1 MDGFLKRDDVEG
13 FWDGV
18 TRGTADSQQTGYLT
32 PDWPDALGIN
42 RFRGEWNQVSR
53 WLRRYRVARDA
64 CLDVGCGTG
73 IWLEHLAPRFERA
86 EGVDI
91 SEEMVGRARAL
102 LEARG
107 VTHAT
112 VRCAS
117 VVDLAAEAQHRYD
130 LIFVGGVLMYINDED
145 LAEVIQSLRAM
156 LADGGLLVVRETTHR
171 GSTRYRD
178 TPLLPG
184 LLADPDAERRP
195 YYAIYRTPRVI
206 RDALAANGLQVRT
219 WGANRHYKVSDLTEG
234 QLWAVNKLLRGKLR
248 GDRARAEKW
257 ARRLHRM
264 RWLTTLPYYYVC
276 HATRLPAWRM
286 ENHWFVCSRSIA

>member
-13 FWDGV
+13 FWDGI
-18 TRGTADSQQTGYLT
+18 TQGSAESQQTGYLT

-42 RFRGEWNQVSR
+42 RFRGEWKQVSR
-53 WLRRYRVARDA
+53 WMRGYGVARGT

-73 IWLEHLAPRFERA
+73 LWLQHLAPRFERA

-91 SEEMVGRARAL
+91 SAEMVARAQAL
-102 LEARG
+102 LTASG
-107 VTHAT
+107 TTNAT

-117 VVDLAAEAQHRYD
+117 VVDLAAQAQQRYD

-171 GSTRYRD
+171 GATRYRD

-184 LLADPDAERRP
+184 LFAEPDARGRP
-195 YYAIYRTPRVI
+195 YYAIYRERHII
-206 RDALAANGLQVRT
+206 RDALAANGLRVRR

-234 QLWAVNKLLRGKLR
+234 QLGTVNKLLGGKLR
-248 GDRARAEKW
+248 SDRARAETW
-257 ARRLHRM
+257 ARRLYRL

-276 HATRLPAWRM
+276 HATRLPAWRL
-286 ENHWFVCSRSIA
+286 ENHWFVCSRSSP